1 MHLVAAAVLLWEEVL
16 RVEQIFVDFVKRLL
30 VVADVSLFNGA
41 LVRWCNLH
49 AERVNSLALQL
60 TVENIDLVDLL
71 ADLFALLVKA
81 RFFGFDSVV
90 LAFGLVDL
98 VRNGLFDLLEQV
110 SLFLLQFDLL
120 TVNLSGF
127 ALGLILLRLDLLL
140 DKGICLFIR
149 LVGIQ
154 FFDEFLGFHLQLQL
168 DHSLLQLIIVRILV
182 LYPLLRSHNNAIKL
196 PLLLNQ

>member
-60 TVENIDLVDLL
+60 TVENIDFVDLL

-81 RFFGFDSVV
+81 RFFGFDSVG
-90 LAFGLVDL
+90 LAFSLVDL